1 MKRNLLLTALAG
13 AVTVASLAASPAQA
27 GPIYYQKHGLGIGG
41 LHFEAPVSFT
51 GFAGQLIFDRGAAG
65 PDDDFAVYCVDLM
78 RPKTAVQDVVARPLS
93 QLPDN
98 GNPSSVQP
106 DAGARVAWLLN
117 QYGTDAWLATDG
129 NNRAAAL
136 QLAIWEVLY
145 DPLGSYHIGNGSFV
159 LAYWRLPDYA
169 PFVSYTTDYL
179 LALGTNRSE
188 AIWYDVTLK
197 GVNGQDF
204 AQAASVP
211 EPGSTMM
218 LLASGLS
225 ALQWFAR
232 RRPNL

>member
-1 MKRNLLLTALAG
+1 MSRNLLLTTVAG
-13 AVTVASLAASPAQA
+13 AVIMATLAASPAHA
-27 GPIYYQKHGLGIGG
+27 GPIYYQGQGLGIGD
-41 LHFEAPVSFT
+41 LFFQAPVSFR

-65 PDDDFAVYCVDLM
+65 PGDDFAVYCADLM
-78 RPKTAVQDVVARPLS
+78 RPKTEVQDVVVRPLS

-117 QYGTDAWLATDG
+117 QYGTDTWLATDG

-145 DPLGSYHIGNGSFV
+145 DPLGSYNIGNGSFI
-159 LAYWRLPDYA
+159 LAFWWDPSYA
-169 PFVSYTTDYL
+169 PLMSYTTDYF
-179 LALGTNRSE
+179 LALGTQKSE
-188 AIWYDVTLK
+188 AIWYDVTLQ

-218 LLASGLS
+218 LLASGLA
-225 ALQWFAR
+225 ALGWLAR
-232 RRPNL
+232 RRSSL

>member
-1 MKRNLLLTALAG
+1 MSRNLLLTAVAG
-13 AVTVASLAASPAQA
+13 AVVMATLAASPAQA
-27 GPIYYQKHGLGIGG
+27 GPIYSLGQGLGIGG
-41 LHFEAPVSFT
+41 LHFQAPFSFT

-65 PDDDFAVYCVDLM
+65 PGDDFAVYCVDLM
-78 RPKTAVQDVVARPLS
+78 RPKTEVQDVTVRPLS

-98 GNPSSVQP
+98 GNPSSVQA

-145 DPLGSYHIGNGSFV
+145 DPIGSYDIGNGTFI
-159 LAYWRLPDYA
+159 LAYWWMPNYDSLM
-169 PFVSYTTDYL
+169 SYTTDYFR
-179 LALGTNRSE
+179 ALGTQKSD
-188 AIWYDVTLK
+188 AIWYDVSLQ

-218 LLASGLS
+218 LLGSGLA
-225 ALQWFAR
+225 ALGWFAR
-232 RRPNL
+232 RRPSL

>member
-1 MKRNLLLTALAG
+1 MRRNLLLTALAG
-13 AVTVASLAASPAQA
+13 AVALATLAASPAHA
-27 GPIYYQKHGLGIGG
+27 SPIYYQGQGLGIGG
-41 LHFEAPVSFT
+41 LHFQAPFSFT

-65 PDDDFAVYCVDLM
+65 PGADFAVYCVDLM
-78 RPKTAVQDVVARPLS
+78 RPKTEVQDVVVRPLS

-145 DPLGSYHIGNGSFV
+145 DPLGSYHIGNGSFI

-169 PFVSYTTDYL
+169 PFVSYTTDYF
-179 LALGTNRSE
+179 LALSTNQSE
-188 AIWYDVTLK
+188 AIWYDVSLK
-197 GVNGQDF
+197 DVDGQDF

-211 EPGSTMM
+211 DSGGTML
-218 LLASGLS
+218 LLASGLA
-225 ALQWFAR
+225 ALGWFAR